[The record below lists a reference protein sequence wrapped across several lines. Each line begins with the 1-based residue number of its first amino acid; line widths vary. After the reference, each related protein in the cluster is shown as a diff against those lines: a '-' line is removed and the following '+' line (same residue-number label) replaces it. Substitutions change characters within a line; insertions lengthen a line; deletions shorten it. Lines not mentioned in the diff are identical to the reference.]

1 MFGFDKLKLVMS
13 LDDIEVINEDVYIRK
28 EVRDELV
35 ELSYKQTEPFSLTIK
50 IDYRQEEVVIEF
62 TGKVLM
68 SDYHNLIRLSNISS
82 CIENINALGVIVIKS
97 YRTSDVVKCDITND
111 YDYVNVRGLSEY
123 IECNLS
129 GNKKY
134 VPRNLMN
141 GNFVVDKNVVTNQ
154 CKKRLTIYN
163 KFAEMNMAKNRSFLH
178 RYYGGENPF
187 VHKCC
192 RFELNLNSKQQIRS
206 SLHVSDT
213 KLITLLLAAQS
224 VNPIYEFLS
233 EILCEDVV
241 SKEVTNTVEDLKRYA
256 LLYMCNFDLSRVRA
270 ELNARK
276 SKGTKMRAMLKPYQQ
291 MLASLNDNPNK
302 LSRDYILNLVKTNT
316 QITPAMIC
324 QSIS

>member
-1 MFGFDKLKLVMS
+1 MFGYDKLKLVMS
-13 LDDIEVINEDVYIRK
+13 LDDIEVINEDVFIRK

-35 ELSYKQTEPFSLTIK
+35 GLSYKQTDPFSLTIK

-68 SDYHNLIRLSNISS
+68 SDYHNLIRLSNILS

-97 YRTSDVVKCDITND
+97 YLTSDVVKCDITND

-123 IECNLS
+123 IQCNLS
-129 GNKKY
+129 SNKKY
-134 VPRNLMN
+134 IPRILPN
-141 GNFVVDKNVVTNQ
+141 GNFEIYKNVVSKK
-154 CKKRLTIYN
+154 CKKRLIIYN
-163 KFAEMNMAKNRSFLH
+163 KFAEMNKAENRSFLQTN
-178 RYYGGENPF
+178 YGGENPF
-187 VHKCC
+187 VHRCC
-192 RFELNLNSKQQIRS
+192 RFELNLNSQHQIRS

-213 KLITLLLAAQS
+213 KLRTVLLAAQS
-224 VNPIYEFLS
+224 VNPIYEFMS

-241 SKEVTNTVEDLKRYA
+241 SKGVTNTVEDLKRYA
-256 LLYMCNFDLSRVRA
+256 LLYMCNFDIAKVRA
-270 ELNARK
+270 ELDARK
-276 SKGTKMRAMLKPYQQ
+276 SKGTKMRAMIKPYQE
-291 MLASLNDNPNK
+291 MLASMNDNPNE